1 MPNLFPAVLLV
12 AALGAQVPA
21 EEFGVFRDPPR
32 LLLTPQRLKL
42 LERERQR
49 ESIRWE
55 QFELLMRGKAAMPEP
70 GFAHA
75 LYYRIAKD
83 ESSGR
88 QAIQWAMSGAEI
100 RQTALVYDWC
110 QEAMSAA
117 QKAAIGQK
125 LEAAARRS
133 GTTPAAVRDRVFA
146 AIAIADR
153 LEDHGEA
160 QLRDVIQNWFRG
172 GIVTRLNQGSDPIPR
187 EQVYALVEL
196 LHVIRDNLNIDL
208 RENARAYF
216 AELPLYHLASH
227 YPASYPA
234 PENEYRIPAFV
245 QDRRRGGEPD
255 LAKAAM
261 SRAAGLALVALDTN
275 AVESQFL
282 QGYLIQ
288 DRFLMRG
295 ALGVPYEFLWANPY
309 QPGLTYSHV
318 PLTLYDR
325 RTGRLFART
334 GWEDDAT
341 WLGLF
346 DGQLQLFEDGEIK
359 SVRVGDKPLRF
370 GPNTILPGKTP
381 GRMTIDNENTLL
393 LGFPPGA
400 VFHVEME
407 DQEMREMRAD
417 PSGTLLLRAPKETK
431 IDVRFRQPAAAKPVP

>member
-88 QAIQWAMSGAEI
+88 QAIQWAMSGTDI

-208 RENARAYF
+208 RENARPYF

-255 LAKAAM
+255 LANPG
-261 SRAAGLALVALDTN
+261 SLPDAG
-275 AVESQFL
+275 
-282 QGYLIQ
+282 
-288 DRFLMRG
+288 
-295 ALGVPYEFLWANPY
+295 
-309 QPGLTYSHV
+309 
-318 PLTLYDR
+318 
-325 RTGRLFART
+325 RTGRSLRVSVGESLPAGVDVFARAP
-334 GWEDDAT
+334 DA
-341 WLGLF
+341 LRPAHG
-346 DGQLQLFEDGEIK
+346 K
-359 SVRVGDKPLRF
+359 AVRAHGM
-370 GPNTILPGKTP
+370 
-381 GRMTIDNENTLL
+381 GR
-393 LGFPPGA
+393 
-400 VFHVEME
+400 
-407 DQEMREMRAD
+407 
-417 PSGTLLLRAPKETK
+417 
-431 IDVRFRQPAAAKPVP
+431 